1 MKYYNSIYSLTEP
14 APVEI
19 TKTKV
24 LIASNIQQ
32 NTYINDRDETMICF
46 SYDITEYD
54 KDEYLTIL
62 SQNQQDIAALQEE
75 LRAAKILLGV
85 E

>member
-1 MKYYNSIYSLTEP
+1 MKIYNPTYAYIEP
-14 APVEI
+14 PEI
-19 TKTKV
+19 DITATKV
-24 LIASNIQQ
+24 FIASNVQEVEREIENSIVHCYQY
-32 NTYINDRDETMICF
+32 TL
-46 SYDITEYD
+46 TEYD

-75 LRAAKILLGV
+75 LQAAKILLGV

>member
-1 MKYYNSIYSLTEP
+1 MKVYNSTYSTIEP
-14 APVEI
+14 PKIDI

-24 LIASNIQQ
+24 FLATDIQEIDREIENITEHCYVYNLI
-32 NTYINDRDETMICF
+32 
-46 SYDITEYD
+46 EYD
-54 KDEYLTIL
+54 KDEYFAIL

>member
-1 MKYYNSIYSLTEP
+1 MKIYETTYSTVEP
-14 APVEI
+14 PKIDI
-19 TKTKV
+19 TATKV
-24 LIASNIQQ
+24 FIASNIQEVEREVE
-32 NTYINDRDETMICF
+32 DMIIHC
-46 SYDITEYD
+46 YEYTLTEYD

>member
-1 MKYYNSIYSLTEP
+1 MKIYENTYSTIEP
-14 APVEI
+14 PQIDI
-19 TKTKV
+19 TATKV
-24 LIASNIQQ
+24 FIASNIQEVEREVE
-32 NTYINDRDETMICF
+32 DMIIHC
-46 SYDITEYD
+46 YEYTLTEYD

-62 SQNQQDIAALQEE
+62 SQNQQDIATLQEE

>member
-1 MKYYNSIYSLTEP
+1 MKIYDPTYAYIEP
-14 APVEI
+14 PKIDI
-19 TKTKV
+19 TNTKV
-24 LIASNIQQ
+24 FIADNIQE
-32 NTYINDRDETMICF
+32 IEREIENDIIHCYQYTL
-46 SYDITEYD
+46 TEYD

-75 LRAAKILLGV
+75 LQAAKILLGV

>member
-1 MKYYNSIYSLTEP
+1 MKQFINVYSSIEP
-14 APVEI
+14 TPVEI
-19 TKTKV
+19 TATKV
-24 LIASNIQQ
+24 FVASDIHAV
-32 NTYINDRDETMICF
+32 TRTNDRDEQVNCYT
-46 SYDITEYD
+46 YTVTEYD
-54 KDEYLTIL
+54 KDEYLALL

>member
-1 MKYYNSIYSLTEP
+1 MKIYDPTYSNIEP
-14 APVEI
+14 PKINI
-19 TKTKV
+19 TDTKV
-24 LIASNIQQ
+24 FIASNIEEV
-32 NTYINDRDETMICF
+32 DREIEEEIVHC
-46 SYDITEYD
+46 YQYALTEYD
-54 KDEYLTIL
+54 KDEYLTLL

>member
-1 MKYYNSIYSLTEP
+1 MKIYNPTYATIEPPSID
-14 APVEI
+14 I
-19 TKTKV
+19 TSTKV
-24 LIASNIQQ
+24 FIASDVKEVEREIE
-32 NTYINDRDETMICF
+32 DEIIHCYEYTL
-46 SYDITEYD
+46 TEYD
-54 KDEYLTIL
+54 KDEYLALL

>member
-1 MKYYNSIYSLTEP
+1 MKTYNFTYSTIEP
-14 APVEI
+14 PKIDI
-19 TKTKV
+19 TATKV
-24 LIASNIQQ
+24 FIASDIQEIEREVEDTIEHCYQ
-32 NTYINDRDETMICF
+32 YTL
-46 SYDITEYD
+46 TEYD

-75 LRAAKILLGV
+75 LQAAKILLGV

>member
-1 MKYYNSIYSLTEP
+1 MKIYDPTYAYIEP
-14 APVEI
+14 PKIDI
-19 TKTKV
+19 TNTKV
-24 LIASNIQQ
+24 FIADNIQE
-32 NTYINDRDETMICF
+32 IEREIENDIVHCYQYTL
-46 SYDITEYD
+46 TEYD
-54 KDEYLTIL
+54 KDEYLAIL